1 MKVPR
6 HLCVV
11 LMTQQG
17 ALHSRGCDLNTTAL
31 QLFKNILRYNKKW
44 HPVEFVGYCI
54 ERIHIC
60 QMLTNFVHLHILRLD
75 GRLLEVSLAATEV
88 TGQSL

>member
-44 HPVEFVGYCI
+44 HPVE
-54 ERIHIC
+54 
-60 QMLTNFVHLHILRLD
+60 
-75 GRLLEVSLAATEV
+75 LLLGIAQKEFIFARC
-88 TGQSL
+88 